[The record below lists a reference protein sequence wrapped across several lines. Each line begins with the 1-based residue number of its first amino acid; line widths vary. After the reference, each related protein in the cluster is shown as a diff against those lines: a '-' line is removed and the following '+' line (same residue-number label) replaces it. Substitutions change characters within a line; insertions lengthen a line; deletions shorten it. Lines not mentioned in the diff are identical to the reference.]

1 VQRRELLHRDGPIPA
16 LTSTMRSSIVL
27 LALLSFA
34 CSSASAMA
42 PDFSAGSS
50 SGGVTKKRDGGT
62 SDAGRK
68 PPTSRTDGGV
78 DASSLPPDDG
88 VDDDGG
94 VGTSSGSSGTSSGS
108 SGTSSGS
115 PASGCAAKGNSEA
128 CFTCCDQKEPIGN
141 TIYFAAYDT
150 CVCDAPGVCAS
161 ACGTNYCAGAAP
173 SAACATCMNQAS
185 SCWDAAEAL
194 CGLNPLCKPYQACG
208 QSCP

>member
-1 VQRRELLHRDGPIPA
+1 
-16 LTSTMRSSIVL
+16 MRSSIVL

-68 PPTSRTDGGV
+68 PPTTRTDGGV

-108 SGTSSGS
+108 SGSSGS

-161 ACGTNYCAGAAP
+161 ACGANYCAGAAP

-208 QSCP
+208 QGCP